1 MLESFVSVLPS
12 DWFSLSGWP
21 RFQETHCKLKRL
33 DYSLSISLRL
43 SRDRNLEF
51 IRLFRKRG
59 LWSAE
64 CGVRSAECV
73 VRSLKK
79 IEKIKKRSFKK

>member
-33 DYSLSISLRL
+33 NYSLSISLRL

-59 LWSAE
+59 A
-64 CGVRSAECV
+64 RSAEP
-73 VRSLKK
+73 KTK
-79 IEKIKKRSFKK
+79 IEKIKKRCFKK

>member
-1 MLESFVSVLPS
+1 MLDSIASVLPS

-21 RFQETHCKLKRL
+21 THCKLKRL

-59 LWSAE
+59 
-64 CGVRSAECV
+64 VRSG
-73 VRSLKK
+73 LKK
-79 IEKIKKRSFKK
+79 NRKH